1 MAGGGKEYT
10 LTFLLKAAADS
21 SYQAAFSK
29 AKQELNDYQKQIQA
43 NNTLLKDISAYER
56 QEKAVQRAAE
66 TLSQKT
72 AALEKAKAAATA
84 AGNADEKLNAAQTKA
99 QAAVKTATERLNQ
112 QEQKLKTQGD
122 ALKEAGVNTGNLT
135 TEQERLAK
143 SSQELKQKQ
152 EELADSQNQWIQ
164 QLAEMEAVA
173 AEAYSVIQVADKLA
187 DAWKACVD
195 AGSGFEAAM
204 SGVRAVTGLTKD
216 EMAEVTAVAKQL
228 GADTV
233 YTATEIA
240 NAMEYMGLAGW
251 NATEIVEGIP
261 AVVNLTAA
269 AGEDLS
275 RVSDIVTDSM
285 QALGYTTADTTH
297 FCDVLANTVTNAN
310 TTVDLM
316 GDTLKYVSSTA
327 GVLGYSIEDV
337 STAIAAMANNGI
349 KGSQN
354 GTTLRNIL
362 ANLAAPTD
370 DAAAALDRLGVSLTD
385 SNGETLSLNSVI
397 TQLRSSFSELTAVE
411 QTKYATDI
419 AGKRAMAGLLAIV
432 NTSQEEYDALAET
445 IRDCDG
451 AAEEMAAVRMD
462 NMAGSVEILSG
473 AWDAL
478 KTSIG
483 EAYLDG
489 LSAGAEELAVLVD
502 EAAEFASAN
511 QQVVIGATAAAG
523 TMGLLAVGITGVT
536 TATKLFHAVFA
547 GSALANPA
555 LWGAAAAVAAIVGV
569 GAAIVD
575 LAANAKD
582 AHERLAELQGQMD
595 ELEDQEALIN
605 EYYELKESLNETGI
619 SAETLTARE
628 NELAEIEAELKEMFP
643 GMLGGIDSESEAW
656 DVQTK
661 AIYDNIEAK
670 RILAA
675 ADAAGDVGEIA
686 YDFATAQ
693 HEYASATQEAA
704 TAQANLNEAANA
716 VDTSEAIAQIEAMK
730 VAVQEDIDTGT
741 LEVSVEGTG
750 DYANR
755 IKAIADYASKVSGGE
770 VTFGNLADVDN
781 WLETYEDGTYDA
793 TEATKHWANELV
805 NANERASG
813 AKETIDETAKSLRL
827 ALESGL
833 LNADDL
839 QTYSISLEELGV
851 TSDYVWGRIH
861 SGVMSYQEAVE
872 TYGVQAMDDMIYS
885 LDNLGNSQDS
895 VSEATAKATNATTS
909 SYKEYAKAVGALQA
923 VGSETLTAEQAAVA
937 FGLSV
942 DTLNEMLEAQESYE
956 SNVAGAVAS
965 VKAGYMDAEEAA
977 STFGVTLEA
986 MDAYEA
992 EQELELLN
1000 GALDE
1005 LEEAY
1010 QSAYESALSSIQGQG
1025 SLLEGLSLDADR
1037 TKLTVSDA
1045 LSNMKEIESYWSTYY
1060 SNMELLQGYG
1070 LSTDF
1075 LTRFCDETSDG
1086 VANAQDLANELGSLD
1101 SATVQAK
1108 VEEIN
1113 TQFQNMAKQEDITAT
1128 ATADMQTQYTTM
1140 AEAIEGRMQELQS
1153 ETEQN
1158 ISAMVTSM
1166 NKSGQAYSNGYATA
1180 NSYVLGIRSQ
1190 ISAARAA
1197 AQDLAA
1203 AGTPSRSSG
1212 KYTGGKAAGGFTSGP
1227 ELAGEDPRYPVE
1239 AVISFNPAYHDQNV
1253 EYVKRAAAM
1262 LGIDAGDTGNSVDW
1276 SGYSFGGFTDYGT
1289 ELLNNWSGRVAK
1301 ATVTE
1306 APIYMGSNGNVGGT
1320 VNVTYTPNVQV
1331 NRNTTRS
1338 EILSMLQSYDE
1349 QLADKIE
1356 STIRDMNWQ
1365 ERRTAF
1371 A

>member
-72 AALEKAKAAATA
+72 AALEKAKTAATA

-112 QEQKLKTQGD
+112 QEQKLRTQGE
-122 ALKEAGVNTGNLT
+122 ALKKAGVNTGNLT
-135 TEQERLAK
+135 TEQERLAR

-173 AEAYSVIQVADKLA
+173 AEAYSVIQVTDKLA
-187 DAWKACVD
+187 DAWEACVD

-204 SGVRAVTGLTKD
+204 SGVRAVTGLTKE
-216 EMAEVTAVAKQL
+216 EMTEVTTVAKQL

-275 RVSDIVTDSM
+275 RISDIVTDSM

-362 ANLAAPTD
+362 ANLASPTD

-385 SNGETLSLNSVI
+385 SNGETVSLNTVI
-397 TQLRSSFSELTAVE
+397 TQLRSGFSELTAVE

-432 NTSQEEYDALAET
+432 NTSQEDYDALAET

-483 EAYLDG
+483 EAYLEG
-489 LSAGAEELAVLVD
+489 LSLGAEELAALVD
-502 EAAEFASAN
+502 EAAEFASEN

-523 TMGLLAVGITGVT
+523 TMGLLAVGVT
-536 TATKLFHAVFA
+536 TVTAAVKLFNAVFV
-547 GSALANPA
+547 GTALANPA
-555 LWGAAAAVAAIVGV
+555 LWKAGAAVSAVVGI
-569 GAAIVD
+569 GAAIVT
-575 LAANAKD
+575 LARD
-582 AHERLAELQGQMD
+582 
-595 ELEDQEALIN
+595 
-605 EYYELKESLNETGI
+605 
-619 SAETLTARE
+619 AETA
-628 NELAEIEAELKEMFP
+628 
-643 GMLGGIDSESEAW
+643 
-656 DVQTK
+656 
-661 AIYDNIEAK
+661 
-670 RILAA
+670 
-675 ADAAGDVGEIA
+675 
-686 YDFATAQ
+686 
-693 HEYASATQEAA
+693 
-704 TAQANLNEAANA
+704 
-716 VDTSEAIAQIEAMK
+716 SEAIARISGNLK
-730 VAVQEDIDTGT
+730 T
-741 LEVSVEGTG
+741 LEE
-750 DYANR
+750 
-755 IKAIADYASKVSGGE
+755 
-770 VTFGNLADVDN
+770 
-781 WLETYEDGTYDA
+781 
-793 TEATKHWANELV
+793 NE
-805 NANERASG
+805 
-813 AKETIDETAKSLRL
+813 
-827 ALESGL
+827 GL
-833 LNADDL
+833 LNQYRELQAEMQGAELNSDELAESQAEQEQVITALKSAYPELLGDIEAGTKAWDL
-839 QTYSISLEELGV
+839 QTEAILKNIEAERMQAALDTLGNAGKAGGEYQKAADAYNSAMLGMVETQTQMAKVGEGSLEKIIQLRDEL
-851 TSDYVWGRIH
+851 SDAENAMIFDPTDVEAAEVFNEKLKEIRKEANLLTGTNVSFADTASVDQWIQNFNTGNHATEFEVSTKFSGNYAESIQEAADAQQKMEEIAENARYLIENGYATADDFGMSLTAIGYTAGDIWEKIH
-861 SGVMSYQEAVE
+861 SGAITYAEAVAIYGEGIQDLIYDTE
-872 TYGVQAMDDMIYS
+872 TWSFAENDAAS
-885 LDNLGNSQDS
+885 
-895 VSEATAKATNATTS
+895 ATEKAADATKF
-909 SYKEYAKAVGALQA
+909 SYKEYAKTVGALQA

-942 DTLNEMLEAQESYE
+942 DELNEMLDAQEEYE

-977 STFGVTLEA
+977 NTFGVTLEA
-986 MDAYEA
+986 MNAYEA

-1000 GALDE
+1000 DALDE

-1045 LSNMKEIESYWSTYY
+1045 LNNMKEIESYWSTYY

-1101 SATVQAK
+1101 SATVQTR

-1113 TQFQNMAKQEDITAT
+1113 TQFQSMADQESVTAT
-1128 ATADMQTQYTTM
+1128 ASADMQTQYTTM

-1197 AQDLAA
+1197 AQALAA
-1203 AGTPSRSSG
+1203 AGTPGSSSG

-1262 LGIDAGDTGNSVDW
+1262 LGIDAGDTENSVDW

-1289 ELLNNWSGRVAK
+1289 ELLNSWSGRVAK

-1306 APIYMGSNGNVGGT
+1306 APIYMGSNGNGGGT
-1320 VNVTYTPNVQV
+1320 VNITYTPNVQV
-1331 NRNTTRS
+1331 SRNATRS
-1338 EILSMLQSYDE
+1338 EILNMLQSYDE